1 MTPSELKH
9 YLIHGASTNGLANTL
24 ANGGICWWLIQDKG
38 PVGWW
43 GSSNFGG
50 DLLAT
55 GFILPFIIALIVI
68 PLHNK
73 KVRSGSLTTV
83 PADLVPR
90 WMVWVLGMPQSLW
103 LRGVLFGLIGVVVFA
118 LPTLGLLALLEVN
131 TLTPAQYA
139 LFKGVWAGLVAFILV
154 MPMTALAMNTA
165 QADANNDR
173 D

>member
-43 GSSNFGG
+43 GGSNFGG

-55 GFILPFIIALIVI
+55 GFILPFIVALIVI
-68 PLHNK
+68 PLHNH
-73 KVRSGSLTTV
+73 KVRSGSLPTISV
-83 PADLVPR
+83 DLIPR
-90 WMVWVLGMPQSLW
+90 WIHWVLVMPRNLW
-103 LRGVLFGLIGVVVFA
+103 LRGALFGLIGVLVFS
-118 LPTLGLLALLEVN
+118 LPTLVFLALLKVD
-131 TLTPAQYA
+131 TFSPAQYA

-154 MPMTALAMNTA
+154 IPMTALAMSTA
-165 QADANNDR
+165 GTNANINR

>member
-1 MTPSELKH
+1 MTPAELKH

-43 GSSNFGG
+43 ENSNFGG

-73 KVRSGSLTTV
+73 KVCSGSLPSV
-83 PADLVPR
+83 PTDLVPR
-90 WMVWVLGMPQSLW
+90 WMVWVLGMPQSVW
-103 LRGVLFGLIGVVVFA
+103 LRGVLFGLIGVVVFS
-118 LPTLGLLALLEVN
+118 LPTLGLLALLKVN
-131 TLTPAQYA
+131 TFSPAQYA

-154 MPMTALAMNTA
+154 MPMMTLAMNTA
-165 QADANNDR
+165 ATNANINHD
-173 D
+173 

>member
-43 GSSNFGG
+43 GNSNFGG

-73 KVRSGSLTTV
+73 KVRSGSLNTV

-103 LRGVLFGLIGVVVFA
+103 LRGVLFGLIGVVGFA